1 MAERK
6 REIMVKKIIL
16 VALRN
21 FKKDKWYSLLNILGL
36 TLGITFSLLLLFY
49 VQDELSFDRYH
60 KRADNIYRIVSY
72 VKEPENSMKW
82 ASTQF
87 PLAAALKKDYPEVEQ
102 STRFISAD
110 RVMYKNGDK
119 KFYEEK
125 VFYAD
130 SNLFEVFTCSF
141 IEGNS
146 QTALLS
152 PNSMVLTQSL
162 AEKYFGKGSTAV
174 GKSLQNNRGDIYKI
188 SAVVKDVPKN
198 SHLIFNALISANTLP
213 ADFSNNWGQ
222 FNFFTYVLLRP
233 NTDIA
238 AFEKKLLPMYDK
250 YMAPVFSKFN
260 IKIHYGVQPITAIHL
275 HSDMSGE
282 PEELGSMSYIYIFLS
297 VAFFLLIIAC
307 INYMNL
313 ATARSARRAKE
324 IGIRKVAGSTK
335 AQLVVQFLFESVL
348 ITTISLLL
356 SLAVVFLLL
365 PAFNTIAGKFI
376 SFQSLFQ
383 LRTAFILLAIILL
396 VGIIGGSYPAFYL
409 SKFKPLAVL
418 KGTLAKSSSN
428 VLLRKVLVVT
438 QFTISMVMLI
448 CTWVVYGQL
457 QFMKNMDLG
466 FNKEQVLSISADGST
481 DIRSKIS
488 AFQDEVRKNKD
499 VIMVSTAQASPPGN
513 NTSFNLFS
521 IESKNGFVEKGID
534 CYGID
539 ENYLKTLDIKLVKG
553 RNFSSQSDTLHNILV
568 NEHMVKDFGWEEPLG
583 KRIKFPGDT
592 SGFYLEVI
600 GVIKDFHL
608 KSLYNPLVPLIL
620 FYRPNSFI
628 VQAKLSLQNI
638 SSTLGSIENAWKK
651 YFPDQAFQ
659 YTFLDQDFN
668 SQYVADQKRGKIFIA
683 FSALTI
689 IITCLGLLGLVAFT
703 TQQRQKEISI
713 RKVMG
718 AGLPQVVSL
727 LARNFVVLVGLS
739 CLIAF
744 PVAYYFMNK
753 WLSEFPYKE
762 GLTISSFL
770 LSALAVLFITLFTVS
785 FHTMRVALSNPVKSL
800 RTE

>member
-1 MAERK
+1 
-6 REIMVKKIIL
+6 
-16 VALRN
+16 
-21 FKKDKWYSLLNILGL
+21 
-36 TLGITFSLLLLFY
+36 
-49 VQDELSFDRYH
+49 
-60 KRADNIYRIVSY
+60 
-72 VKEPENSMKW
+72 
-82 ASTQF
+82 
-87 PLAAALKKDYPEVEQ
+87 
-102 STRFISAD
+102 
-110 RVMYKNGDK
+110 
-119 KFYEEK
+119 
-125 VFYAD
+125 
-130 SNLFEVFTCSF
+130 
-141 IEGNS
+141 
-146 QTALLS
+146 
-152 PNSMVLTQSL
+152 
-162 AEKYFGKGSTAV
+162 
-174 GKSLQNNRGDIYKI
+174 
-188 SAVVKDVPKN
+188 
-198 SHLIFNALISANTLP
+198 
-213 ADFSNNWGQ
+213 
-222 FNFFTYVLLRP
+222 
-233 NTDIA
+233 
-238 AFEKKLLPMYDK
+238 
-250 YMAPVFSKFN
+250 
-260 IKIHYGVQPITAIHL
+260 
-275 HSDMSGE
+275 
-282 PEELGSMSYIYIFLS
+282 
-297 VAFFLLIIAC
+297 
-307 INYMNL
+307 
-313 ATARSARRAKE
+313 
-324 IGIRKVAGSTK
+324 
-335 AQLVVQFLFESVL
+335 
-348 ITTISLLL
+348 
-356 SLAVVFLLL
+356 
-365 PAFNTIAGKFI
+365 
-376 SFQSLFQ
+376 
-383 LRTAFILLAIILL
+383 
-396 VGIIGGSYPAFYL
+396 
-409 SKFKPLAVL
+409 
-418 KGTLAKSSSN
+418 
-428 VLLRKVLVVT
+428 
-438 QFTISMVMLI
+438 
-448 CTWVVYGQL
+448 
-457 QFMKNMDLG
+457 MKNMDLG

-568 NEHMVKDFGWEEPLG
+568 NENMVKDFGWEEPLG

-628 VQAKLSLQNI
+628 VQAKLSPQNI

-785 FHTMRVALSNPVKSL
+785 FHTIKVAISNPVKSL